1 MATSISNPSNSI
13 LLVNQWTNVYSAG
26 PVNGFSDTVRIVV
39 EVTSGHI
46 KLTDASGVSAITQG
60 YGSLTDGNATSIAF
74 EGTQEQVNTAL
85 QKLQV
90 LSNHTGGGIPL
101 HISAIKGG
109 SAYNPQNGHY
119 YEVVTEGASWKNAKT
134 AAEGKTF
141 NGLNGYLATI
151 TSAEENA
158 FILSKLPSISW
169 IGANDAATE
178 GTWTWISG
186 PEAGTTI
193 YTGGDTVS
201 GQYTNWN
208 SGEPSNSNHDGLYE
222 NYAAFYAAGTEA
234 GKWNDVKETDA
245 FAYIVEYSD
254 GFAGGTVAEQAST
267 SIILT
272 VPVPPV
278 INSNGS
284 GDNASINYAENGTGE
299 VTTVTATDVDMGDSK
314 TYSIAGGTDAAQFS
328 INASTGV
335 LTFNNSP
342 NFEAPTNSD
351 NNNSYLVTVK
361 VADAA
366 GLSDEQA
373 LTVTVTDDTGPSDPI
388 ESGGTAPVTITAP
401 VDNAQLNLTGS
412 GATTVDNPAGNL
424 SVANNG
430 SGTATV
436 NGLNPNASLNASGTG
451 PTQVSNPDGSL
462 TVANNGTGA
471 VTVMQLKPGAVLNT
485 TGTQPV
491 NLDLSHLVSGQTI
504 TIDND
509 GTGVVN
515 LLNVPE
521 GVIILS
527 TGSGTGAFNY
537 APTLNGV
544 PLTAQAVTAGTAA
557 DLADFTVADRDVN
570 HSLTVTLTATNGSLS
585 GLIDADANTAGIQ
598 LTGTASAVNTALA
611 AAKFTATAAGAAS
624 IGISVSDGV
633 KSATST
639 YHLTAAPAPQPPG
652 PPGPPEP
659 PKPPEPGQVDGA
671 SVTTT
676 VTTNPEGQTVTTLVV
691 APVPVNRV
699 EDGSTA
705 NPALADITLAKDSG
719 GAALISVGLPVGVGI
734 ESETLSGGSL
744 TLRQMLVGA
753 SQARL
758 GEGAALSQIIQDGI
772 DQYLP
777 TVIDPAQIALRTL
790 TLKAAPDAV
799 AAGTLAQPIV
809 ITGAVGT
816 GEASALHPHRG
827 EALVIDAR
835 QLPAGAVLQLD
846 NVEFAIVIG
855 NCTVVGGSGRNFVVG
870 DAAAQTIILGAED
883 DVLHGGGGNDYIG
896 SKGGNDQ
903 LYGDAGNDT
912 LSGGKDN
919 DTLHGGSGNDK
930 LYGGQGM
937 DTAVFTGQHSQYDVT
952 QAFGVFTVRA
962 LSGSEGTDTLVN
974 VERIQFADQTLDIAS
989 KAEPLSWL
997 ATLYQ
1002 QVLGRQADLDGFQWW
1017 AHEAESGI
1025 GEGQV
1030 LMSFIL
1036 SKERIANTGQDFN
1049 TLGTADKVEYFYN
1062 TILAR
1067 PSEAAGKA
1075 WWIDQIDQNGQDL
1088 VHVAEQFMH
1097 SAELTGQYLA
1107 PQDWDFLV

>member
-1 MATSISNPSNSI
+1 M
-13 LLVNQWTNVYSAG
+13 
-26 PVNGFSDTVRIVV
+26 
-39 EVTSGHI
+39 
-46 KLTDASGVSAITQG
+46 
-60 YGSLTDGNATSIAF
+60 
-74 EGTQEQVNTAL
+74 
-85 QKLQV
+85 
-90 LSNHTGGGIPL
+90 
-101 HISAIKGG
+101 
-109 SAYNPQNGHY
+109 
-119 YEVVTEGASWKNAKT
+119 VTEGASWKNAKT

-141 NGLNGYLATI
+141 NGLKGYLATI

-158 FILSKLPSISW
+158 FILSKLPSTSW
-169 IGANDAATE
+169 IGANDVATE

-401 VDNAQLNLTGS
+401 VDNAQLNITGS

-451 PTQVSNPDGSL
+451 PTHISNPAGSL
-462 TVANNGTGA
+462 TVANTGTGA

-705 NPALADITLAKDSG
+705 NAALADITLAKDSG

-937 DTAVFTGQHSQYDVT
+937 DTA
-952 QAFGVFTVRA
+952 
-962 LSGSEGTDTLVN
+962 
-974 VERIQFADQTLDIAS
+974 
-989 KAEPLSWL
+989 
-997 ATLYQ
+997 
-1002 QVLGRQADLDGFQWW
+1002 
-1017 AHEAESGI
+1017 
-1025 GEGQV
+1025 
-1030 LMSFIL
+1030 
-1036 SKERIANTGQDFN
+1036 
-1049 TLGTADKVEYFYN
+1049 DKVEYFYN

>member
-284 GDNASINYAENGTGE
+284 GDNASINYAENGTGA
-299 VTTVTATDVDMGDSK
+299 VTTVTATDADTGDSK

-412 GATTVDNPAGNL
+412 GATTVDNPAGQ
-424 SVANNG
+424 
-430 SGTATV
+430 SGPEPL
-436 NGLNPNASLNASGTG
+436 GLGPNHHHR
-451 PTQVSNPDGSL
+451 QRWHRRR
-462 TVANNGTGA
+462 
-471 VTVMQLKPGAVLNT
+471 
-485 TGTQPV
+485 QPAERARRGH
-491 NLDLSHLVSGQTI
+491 HLV
-504 TIDND
+504 
-509 GTGVVN
+509 
-515 LLNVPE
+515 
-521 GVIILS
+521 
-527 TGSGTGAFNY
+527 
-537 APTLNGV
+537 
-544 PLTAQAVTAGTAA
+544 
-557 DLADFTVADRDVN
+557 
-570 HSLTVTLTATNGSLS
+570 H
-585 GLIDADANTAGIQ
+585 
-598 LTGTASAVNTALA
+598 
-611 AAKFTATAAGAAS
+611 
-624 IGISVSDGV
+624 
-633 KSATST
+633 
-639 YHLTAAPAPQPPG
+639 
-652 PPGPPEP
+652 
-659 PKPPEPGQVDGA
+659 
-671 SVTTT
+671 
-676 VTTNPEGQTVTTLVV
+676 
-691 APVPVNRV
+691 
-699 EDGSTA
+699 
-705 NPALADITLAKDSG
+705 
-719 GAALISVGLPVGVGI
+719 
-734 ESETLSGGSL
+734 
-744 TLRQMLVGA
+744 RQW
-753 SQARL
+753 
-758 GEGAALSQIIQDGI
+758 
-772 DQYLP
+772 Y
-777 TVIDPAQIALRTL
+777 
-790 TLKAAPDAV
+790 
-799 AAGTLAQPIV
+799 
-809 ITGAVGT
+809 
-816 GEASALHPHRG
+816 
-827 EALVIDAR
+827 
-835 QLPAGAVLQLD
+835 
-846 NVEFAIVIG
+846 
-855 NCTVVGGSGRNFVVG
+855 GR
-870 DAAAQTIILGAED
+870 I
-883 DVLHGGGGNDYIG
+883 
-896 SKGGNDQ
+896 
-903 LYGDAGNDT
+903 
-912 LSGGKDN
+912 
-919 DTLHGGSGNDK
+919 
-930 LYGGQGM
+930 
-937 DTAVFTGQHSQYDVT
+937 
-952 QAFGVFTVRA
+952 
-962 LSGSEGTDTLVN
+962 
-974 VERIQFADQTLDIAS
+974 
-989 KAEPLSWL
+989 
-997 ATLYQ
+997 
-1002 QVLGRQADLDGFQWW
+1002 
-1017 AHEAESGI
+1017 
-1025 GEGQV
+1025 
-1030 LMSFIL
+1030 
-1036 SKERIANTGQDFN
+1036 
-1049 TLGTADKVEYFYN
+1049 
-1062 TILAR
+1062 
-1067 PSEAAGKA
+1067 
-1075 WWIDQIDQNGQDL
+1075 
-1088 VHVAEQFMH
+1088 
-1097 SAELTGQYLA
+1097 
-1107 PQDWDFLV
+1107 

>member
-1 MATSISNPSNSI
+1 M
-13 LLVNQWTNVYSAG
+13 
-26 PVNGFSDTVRIVV
+26 
-39 EVTSGHI
+39 
-46 KLTDASGVSAITQG
+46 
-60 YGSLTDGNATSIAF
+60 
-74 EGTQEQVNTAL
+74 
-85 QKLQV
+85 
-90 LSNHTGGGIPL
+90 
-101 HISAIKGG
+101 
-109 SAYNPQNGHY
+109 
-119 YEVVTEGASWKNAKT
+119 
-134 AAEGKTF
+134 
-141 NGLNGYLATI
+141 
-151 TSAEENA
+151 
-158 FILSKLPSISW
+158 
-169 IGANDAATE
+169 
-178 GTWTWISG
+178 
-186 PEAGTTI
+186 
-193 YTGGDTVS
+193 
-201 GQYTNWN
+201 
-208 SGEPSNSNHDGLYE
+208 
-222 NYAAFYAAGTEA
+222 
-234 GKWNDVKETDA
+234 
-245 FAYIVEYSD
+245 
-254 GFAGGTVAEQAST
+254 VA
-267 SIILT
+267 
-272 VPVPPV
+272 P
-278 INSNGS
+278 
-284 GDNASINYAENGTGE
+284 
-299 VTTVTATDVDMGDSK
+299 
-314 TYSIAGGTDAAQFS
+314 
-328 INASTGV
+328 
-335 LTFNNSP
+335 
-342 NFEAPTNSD
+342 
-351 NNNSYLVTVK
+351 
-361 VADAA
+361 
-366 GLSDEQA
+366 
-373 LTVTVTDDTGPSDPI
+373 
-388 ESGGTAPVTITAP
+388 
-401 VDNAQLNLTGS
+401 
-412 GATTVDNPAGNL
+412 
-424 SVANNG
+424 
-430 SGTATV
+430 
-436 NGLNPNASLNASGTG
+436 
-451 PTQVSNPDGSL
+451 
-462 TVANNGTGA
+462 
-471 VTVMQLKPGAVLNT
+471 
-485 TGTQPV
+485 
-491 NLDLSHLVSGQTI
+491 QTI

-521 GVIILS
+521 GVTILS

-691 APVPVNRV
+691 APVPANRV

-705 NPALADITLAKDSG
+705 NAALADITLAKDSG

-870 DAAAQTIILGAED
+870 DAAAQTIVLGAED

-937 DTAVFTGQHSQYDVT
+937 D
-952 QAFGVFTVRA
+952 
-962 LSGSEGTDTLVN
+962 
-974 VERIQFADQTLDIAS
+974 
-989 KAEPLSWL
+989 
-997 ATLYQ
+997 
-1002 QVLGRQADLDGFQWW
+1002 
-1017 AHEAESGI
+1017 
-1025 GEGQV
+1025 
-1030 LMSFIL
+1030 
-1036 SKERIANTGQDFN
+1036 
-1049 TLGTADKVEYFYN
+1049 TADKVEYFYN

>member
-1 MATSISNPSNSI
+1 M
-13 LLVNQWTNVYSAG
+13 
-26 PVNGFSDTVRIVV
+26 
-39 EVTSGHI
+39 
-46 KLTDASGVSAITQG
+46 
-60 YGSLTDGNATSIAF
+60 
-74 EGTQEQVNTAL
+74 
-85 QKLQV
+85 
-90 LSNHTGGGIPL
+90 
-101 HISAIKGG
+101 
-109 SAYNPQNGHY
+109 
-119 YEVVTEGASWKNAKT
+119 VTEGASWKNAKT

-178 GTWTWISG
+178 GAWTWISG

-208 SGEPSNSNHDGLYE
+208 IGEPSNSKHGELYE

-278 INSNGS
+278 ITSNGGS
-284 GDNASINYAENGTGE
+284 DNASISYAENGTGA
-299 VTTVTATDVDMGDSK
+299 VTTVTATDADTGDSK
-314 TYSIAGGTDAAQFS
+314 AYSLLGADAGKFDISAA
-328 INASTGV
+328 GV
-335 LTFNNSP
+335 LTFKTIP

-401 VDNAQLNLTGS
+401 VDNAQLNITGS

-521 GVIILS
+521 GVTILS

-671 SVTTT
+671 SVTTS

-705 NPALADITLAKDSG
+705 NAALADITLAKDSG

-855 NCTVVGGSGRNFVVG
+855 SCTVVGGSGRNFVVG

-937 DTAVFTGQHSQYDVT
+937 DTA
-952 QAFGVFTVRA
+952 
-962 LSGSEGTDTLVN
+962 
-974 VERIQFADQTLDIAS
+974 
-989 KAEPLSWL
+989 
-997 ATLYQ
+997 
-1002 QVLGRQADLDGFQWW
+1002 
-1017 AHEAESGI
+1017 
-1025 GEGQV
+1025 
-1030 LMSFIL
+1030 
-1036 SKERIANTGQDFN
+1036 
-1049 TLGTADKVEYFYN
+1049 DKVEYFYN

>member
-1 MATSISNPSNSI
+1 M
-13 LLVNQWTNVYSAG
+13 
-26 PVNGFSDTVRIVV
+26 
-39 EVTSGHI
+39 
-46 KLTDASGVSAITQG
+46 
-60 YGSLTDGNATSIAF
+60 
-74 EGTQEQVNTAL
+74 
-85 QKLQV
+85 
-90 LSNHTGGGIPL
+90 
-101 HISAIKGG
+101 
-109 SAYNPQNGHY
+109 
-119 YEVVTEGASWKNAKT
+119 VTEGASWKNAKT

-169 IGANDAATE
+169 IGANDVATE

-208 SGEPSNSNHDGLYE
+208 IGEPSNSKHGELYE

-451 PTQVSNPDGSL
+451 PTHISNPAGSL
-462 TVANNGTGA
+462 TVANTGTGA
-471 VTVMQLKPGAVLNT
+471 VTVMQLKPGAILNT

-537 APTLNGV
+537 APTLSGV

-671 SVTTT
+671 SVTTS

-705 NPALADITLAKDSG
+705 NAALADITLAKDSG

-937 DTAVFTGQHSQYDVT
+937 DTA
-952 QAFGVFTVRA
+952 
-962 LSGSEGTDTLVN
+962 
-974 VERIQFADQTLDIAS
+974 
-989 KAEPLSWL
+989 
-997 ATLYQ
+997 
-1002 QVLGRQADLDGFQWW
+1002 
-1017 AHEAESGI
+1017 
-1025 GEGQV
+1025 
-1030 LMSFIL
+1030 
-1036 SKERIANTGQDFN
+1036 
-1049 TLGTADKVEYFYN
+1049 DKVEYFYN

>member
-1 MATSISNPSNSI
+1 M
-13 LLVNQWTNVYSAG
+13 
-26 PVNGFSDTVRIVV
+26 
-39 EVTSGHI
+39 
-46 KLTDASGVSAITQG
+46 
-60 YGSLTDGNATSIAF
+60 
-74 EGTQEQVNTAL
+74 
-85 QKLQV
+85 
-90 LSNHTGGGIPL
+90 
-101 HISAIKGG
+101 
-109 SAYNPQNGHY
+109 
-119 YEVVTEGASWKNAKT
+119 VTEGASWKNAKT

-158 FILSKLPSISW
+158 FILSKLPSTSW
-169 IGANDAATE
+169 IGANDVATE

-208 SGEPSNSNHDGLYE
+208 SGEPSNSKHGELYE

-284 GDNASINYAENGTGE
+284 GDNASINYAENGTGA

-401 VDNAQLNLTGS
+401 VDNAQLNITGS
-412 GATTVDNPAGNL
+412 GATTVDNPAGSL

-451 PTQVSNPDGSL
+451 PTHISNPAGSL
-462 TVANNGTGA
+462 TVANTGTGA

-705 NPALADITLAKDSG
+705 NAALADITLAKDSG

-870 DAAAQTIILGAED
+870 DAAAQTIVLGAED

-937 DTAVFTGQHSQYDVT
+937 D
-952 QAFGVFTVRA
+952 
-962 LSGSEGTDTLVN
+962 
-974 VERIQFADQTLDIAS
+974 
-989 KAEPLSWL
+989 
-997 ATLYQ
+997 
-1002 QVLGRQADLDGFQWW
+1002 
-1017 AHEAESGI
+1017 
-1025 GEGQV
+1025 
-1030 LMSFIL
+1030 
-1036 SKERIANTGQDFN
+1036 
-1049 TLGTADKVEYFYN
+1049 TADKVEYFYN

>member
-1 MATSISNPSNSI
+1 M
-13 LLVNQWTNVYSAG
+13 
-26 PVNGFSDTVRIVV
+26 
-39 EVTSGHI
+39 
-46 KLTDASGVSAITQG
+46 
-60 YGSLTDGNATSIAF
+60 
-74 EGTQEQVNTAL
+74 
-85 QKLQV
+85 
-90 LSNHTGGGIPL
+90 
-101 HISAIKGG
+101 
-109 SAYNPQNGHY
+109 
-119 YEVVTEGASWKNAKT
+119 
-134 AAEGKTF
+134 
-141 NGLNGYLATI
+141 
-151 TSAEENA
+151 
-158 FILSKLPSISW
+158 
-169 IGANDAATE
+169 
-178 GTWTWISG
+178 
-186 PEAGTTI
+186 
-193 YTGGDTVS
+193 
-201 GQYTNWN
+201 
-208 SGEPSNSNHDGLYE
+208 
-222 NYAAFYAAGTEA
+222 
-234 GKWNDVKETDA
+234 
-245 FAYIVEYSD
+245 
-254 GFAGGTVAEQAST
+254 
-267 SIILT
+267 
-272 VPVPPV
+272 
-278 INSNGS
+278 
-284 GDNASINYAENGTGE
+284 
-299 VTTVTATDVDMGDSK
+299 
-314 TYSIAGGTDAAQFS
+314 
-328 INASTGV
+328 
-335 LTFNNSP
+335 
-342 NFEAPTNSD
+342 
-351 NNNSYLVTVK
+351 
-361 VADAA
+361 
-366 GLSDEQA
+366 
-373 LTVTVTDDTGPSDPI
+373 
-388 ESGGTAPVTITAP
+388 
-401 VDNAQLNLTGS
+401 
-412 GATTVDNPAGNL
+412 
-424 SVANNG
+424 
-430 SGTATV
+430 
-436 NGLNPNASLNASGTG
+436 
-451 PTQVSNPDGSL
+451 
-462 TVANNGTGA
+462 
-471 VTVMQLKPGAVLNT
+471 
-485 TGTQPV
+485 
-491 NLDLSHLVSGQTI
+491 
-504 TIDND
+504 
-509 GTGVVN
+509 
-515 LLNVPE
+515 PE

-598 LTGTASAVNTALA
+598 LTGTARAVNTALA

-671 SVTTT
+671 SVTTS

-705 NPALADITLAKDSG
+705 NAALADITLAKDSG

-753 SQARL
+753 SQVRL

-790 TLKAAPDAV
+790 TLKATPGTV
-799 AAGTLAQPIV
+799 AAGALAQPIV

-870 DAAAQTIILGAED
+870 DAAAQTIVLGAED
-883 DVLHGGGGNDYIG
+883 DVLHGGG
-896 SKGGNDQ
+896 
-903 LYGDAGNDT
+903 
-912 LSGGKDN
+912 
-919 DTLHGGSGNDK
+919 GNDK

-997 ATLYQ
+997 AALYQ

>member
-1 MATSISNPSNSI
+1 M
-13 LLVNQWTNVYSAG
+13 
-26 PVNGFSDTVRIVV
+26 
-39 EVTSGHI
+39 
-46 KLTDASGVSAITQG
+46 
-60 YGSLTDGNATSIAF
+60 
-74 EGTQEQVNTAL
+74 
-85 QKLQV
+85 
-90 LSNHTGGGIPL
+90 
-101 HISAIKGG
+101 
-109 SAYNPQNGHY
+109 
-119 YEVVTEGASWKNAKT
+119 VTEGASWKNAKT

-158 FILSKLPSISW
+158 FILSKLPSTSW
-169 IGANDAATE
+169 IGANDVATE

-373 LTVTVTDDTGPSDPI
+373 LTVTVTDDASSNDPI

-401 VDNAQLNLTGS
+401 VDNAQLNITGS

-537 APTLNGV
+537 APTLSGV

-691 APVPVNRV
+691 APVPANRV

-937 DTAVFTGQHSQYDVT
+937 DTA
-952 QAFGVFTVRA
+952 
-962 LSGSEGTDTLVN
+962 
-974 VERIQFADQTLDIAS
+974 
-989 KAEPLSWL
+989 
-997 ATLYQ
+997 
-1002 QVLGRQADLDGFQWW
+1002 
-1017 AHEAESGI
+1017 
-1025 GEGQV
+1025 
-1030 LMSFIL
+1030 
-1036 SKERIANTGQDFN
+1036 
-1049 TLGTADKVEYFYN
+1049 DKVEYFYN